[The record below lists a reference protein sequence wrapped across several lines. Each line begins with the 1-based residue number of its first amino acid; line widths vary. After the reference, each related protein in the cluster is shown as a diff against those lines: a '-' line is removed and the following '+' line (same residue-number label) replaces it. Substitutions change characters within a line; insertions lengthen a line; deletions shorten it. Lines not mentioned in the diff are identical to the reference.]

1 MHKTNR
7 HARLSRVEYLRAHLR
22 KLAFESLYGPF
33 AWMYDWVSKTFFLGQ
48 WRTWQRAAL
57 PHLIGE
63 RVLEV
68 GMGTGNMQIDL
79 RRRGYQAWG
88 VDLSPQMLR
97 QAARKAR
104 RSNLP
109 PFWACRARAE
119 TLPFPSA
126 CFDSVLS
133 TFPSEY
139 IVAPATLWEIRRVL
153 RPGGRLVIVPA
164 VWITPR
170 DAQGKAFESVARL
183 VYGDN
188 RGGSDA
194 PVAPQKGRAPQ
205 NTGWVS
211 LMEAK
216 LGEAGFEAN
225 TYLAPN
231 ERGSAVVVVAD
242 KLEVSA
248 TRTPNSG
255 HLN

>member
-1 MHKTNR
+1 MDKMNR
-7 HARLSRVEYLRAHLR
+7 YAKRRRIDYLRAHLR
-22 KLAFESLYGPF
+22 KIAFESLYGPF
-33 AWMYDWVSKTFFLGQ
+33 AWLYDWVSKTFFLGQ

-57 PHLIGE
+57 PHLAGK

-79 RRRGYQAWG
+79 RSRGYEVWG

-104 RSNLP
+104 RRALP

-119 TLPFPSA
+119 ALPFPA
-126 CFDSVLS
+126 ECFDSVVS

-139 IVAPATLWEIRRVL
+139 IVAPATLSEIRRVL
-153 RPGGRLVIVPA
+153 RPGARLVIVPA
-164 VWITPR
+164 GWITPR
-170 DAQGKAFESVARL
+170 DARGKAFEGVARL

-188 RGGSDA
+188 RGGSNA
-194 PVAPQKGRAPQ
+194 KVPAATHKGRVPQ

-211 LMEAK
+211 LMEGK
-216 LGEAGFEAN
+216 LRKAGFEAN
-225 TYLAPN
+225 TYLASN

-242 KLEVSA
+242 
-248 TRTPNSG
+248 RG
-255 HLN
+255 

>member
-1 MHKTNR
+1 MHNLDRPTK
-7 HARLSRVEYLRAHLR
+7 HSLIEYLRARLR
-22 KLAFESLYGPF
+22 KTAFESLYGPF
-33 AWMYDWVSKTFFLGQ
+33 AWLYDWVSKTFFLGQ
-48 WRTWQRAAL
+48 WRTWQRASL
-57 PHLIGE
+57 PHLLGT

-104 RSNLP
+104 RRDLP

-119 TLPFPSA
+119 ALPFPA
-126 CFDSVLS
+126 GCFDSVVS

-139 IVAPATLWEIRRVL
+139 IIAPATLSEIRRVL

-164 VWITPR
+164 GWITPR
-170 DAQGKAFESVARL
+170 DAQGKAFEGVARL

-194 PVAPQKGRAPQ
+194 PAPAAKERTPQ
-205 NTGWVS
+205 NAGWVS
-211 LMEAK
+211 LMEGK
-216 LGEAGFEAN
+216 LREAGFEAN
-225 TYLAPN
+225 TYLASN

-242 KLEVSA
+242 RRLVDSS
-248 TRTPNSG
+248 TPRSEG
-255 HLN
+255 AQ